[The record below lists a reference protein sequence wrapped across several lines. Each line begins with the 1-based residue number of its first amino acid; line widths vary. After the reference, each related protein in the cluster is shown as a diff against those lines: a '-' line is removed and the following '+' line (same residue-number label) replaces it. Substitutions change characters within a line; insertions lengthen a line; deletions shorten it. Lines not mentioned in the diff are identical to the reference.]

1 MKVIMKEVYQGRD
14 VQAYNV
20 HEGLTVSI
28 LEKGEKYEVDKPLG
42 LWLVE
47 NGKAE
52 EVTAPVEIPVELP
65 EESPVFEKPQRLRRS
80 K

>member
-20 HEGLTVSI
+20 HEGLMVSI
-28 LEKGEKYEVDKPLG
+28 LEKGEEYEVNHPLG
-42 LWLVE
+42 LWLVD
-47 NGKAE
+47 NGKADE
-52 EVTAPVEIPVELP
+52 IKPQEVSALEDEPQT
-65 EESPVFEKPQRLRRS
+65 FKKPQRLRRS